1 MLGGINN
8 QLFLQAFGGFFALL
22 ILIPL
27 LRWTFTRGKSHVAPP
42 AKSGNSDEYGLLIP
56 VSRPKNFIEGEIAR
70 KKLIDSNIKANLAQA
85 KDGIAL
91 LVFPEELSAA
101 QAILREKQS

>member
-8 QLFLQAFGGFFALL
+8 QMFFQAFGGFFALL

-27 LRWTFTRGKSHVAPP
+27 LRWTFSRGRSHVARP
-42 AKSGNSDEYGLLIP
+42 AKSGNSDEYGLLVP
-56 VSRPKNFIEGEIAR
+56 VSKPANFIEGEMAR
-70 KKLIDSNIKANLAQA
+70 KKLIDANIKANLVQA
-85 KDGIAL
+85 EDGIAL

-101 QAILREKQS
+101 RAILNQQ

>member
-27 LRWTFTRGKSHVAPP
+27 LKWTFSRGKSHVARP
-42 AKSGNSDEYGLLIP
+42 AKSGNSDEYGLLVP
-56 VSRPKNFIEGEIAR
+56 VSRPANYIEGEMER
-70 KKLIDSNIKANLAQA
+70 KKLIDSNIKANLVQA

-101 QAILREKQS
+101 KAVLGQK

>member
-8 QLFLQAFGGFFALL
+8 QIFLQAFGGFFALL

-27 LRWTFTRGKSHVAPP
+27 LRWTFSRGRSHVARP
-42 AKSGNSDEYGLLIP
+42 AKSGNSDEYGLLVP
-56 VSRPKNFIEGEIAR
+56 VTKPANFIEGEMAR
-70 KKLIDSNIKANLAQA
+70 KKLVDANIKANLVQA

-101 QAILREKQS
+101 RAILNQK

>member
-22 ILIPL
+22 LLIPL
-27 LRWTFTRGKSHVAPP
+27 LRWTFSRGKSLVAPP

-56 VSRPKNFIEGEIAR
+56 VSKPANFIEGEMAR
-70 KKLIDSNIKANLAQA
+70 KKLVEANIRANLVQA

-101 QAILREKQS
+101 RAILNERK

>member
-8 QLFLQAFGGFFALL
+8 QLFLQGFGGFFALL

-27 LRWTFTRGKSHVAPP
+27 LRWTFSRGKSHVARP
-42 AKSGNSDEYGLLIP
+42 AKSGNSDEYGLLVP
-56 VSRPKNFIEGEIAR
+56 VSRPANFIEGEMER
-70 KKLIDSNIKANLAQA
+70 QKLVESNIRANLVQA

-101 QAILREKQS
+101 KAILNQR

>member
-22 ILIPL
+22 LLIPL
-27 LRWTFTRGKSHVAPP
+27 LRWTFSRGKSHVAPP
-42 AKSGNSDEYGLLIP
+42 ARKGNSDEYGLLVP
-56 VSRPKNFIEGEIAR
+56 VSKPSNYIEGEMAR
-70 KKLIDSNIKANLAQA
+70 KKLADANIKANLVSA

-91 LVFPEELSAA
+91 LVFPKELSAA
-101 QAILREKQS
+101 RAILNEK

>member
-22 ILIPL
+22 LLIPL
-27 LRWTFTRGKSHVAPP
+27 LRWTFSRGKSHVARP
-42 AKSGNSDEYGLLIP
+42 AKSGNVDEYGLLVP
-56 VSRPKNFIEGEIAR
+56 VAKPTNYIEGEIAR
-70 KKLIDSNIKANLAQA
+70 KQLIDANIKANLVTA

-101 QAILREKQS
+101 RAILKNQ

>member
-27 LRWTFTRGKSHVAPP
+27 LRWTFTRGKSHVARP
-42 AKSGNSDEYGLLIP
+42 AQSGKSDEYGLLVP
-56 VSRPKNFIEGEIAR
+56 VSKPSNFIEGEMAR
-70 KKLIDSNIKANLAQA
+70 RKLVEANIRANLVQA

-101 QAILREKQS
+101 KAILKDD

>member
-27 LRWTFTRGKSHVAPP
+27 LRWTFTRGKSHVARP
-42 AKSGNSDEYGLLIP
+42 AQSGNSDEYGLLVP
-56 VSRPKNFIEGEIAR
+56 VSKPKNFIEGEIDR
-70 KKLIDSNIKANLAQA
+70 KRLLDANIKANLVQA

-101 QAILREKQS
+101 KAVLKSK

>member
-27 LRWTFTRGKSHVAPP
+27 LKWTFSRGKSHVARP
-42 AKSGNSDEYGLLIP
+42 AKSGNSDEYGLLVP
-56 VSRPKNFIEGEIAR
+56 VSHPANFIEGEMER
-70 KKLIDSNIKANLAQA
+70 KKLIDSNIKANLVQA

-101 QAILREKQS
+101 KAVLRQR

>member
-1 MLGGINN
+1 M
-8 QLFLQAFGGFFALL
+8 FFQAFGGFFALL

-27 LRWTFTRGKSHVAPP
+27 LRWTFSRGRSHVARP
-42 AKSGNSDEYGLLIP
+42 ARSGNSDEYGLLVP
-56 VSRPKNFIEGEIAR
+56 VSKPANFIEGEMAR
-70 KKLIDSNIKANLAQA
+70 KKLIDANIKANLVQA

-101 QAILREKQS
+101 RAILNQQ

>member
-1 MLGGINN
+1 M
-8 QLFLQAFGGFFALL
+8 FLQAFGGFFALL

-27 LRWTFTRGKSHVAPP
+27 LRWTFSRGRSHVARP
-42 AKSGNSDEYGLLIP
+42 AKSGNSDEYGLLVP
-56 VSRPKNFIEGEIAR
+56 VSKPANFIEGEMAR
-70 KKLIDSNIKANLAQA
+70 KKLVDAHIRANLVQA

-101 QAILREKQS
+101 RAVLNQE

>member
-8 QLFLQAFGGFFALL
+8 SQFIQAFGGFFALL

-27 LRWTFTRGKSHVAPP
+27 LRWTFSRGKSHVARP
-42 AKSGNSDEYGLLIP
+42 AKSGNSDEYGLLVP
-56 VSRPKNFIEGEIAR
+56 VSKPSNYIEGEILR
-70 KKLIDSNIKANLAQA
+70 KKLVNANIRVNLVQA

-101 QAILREKQS
+101 QAVLNEK

>member
-1 MLGGINN
+1 MIGGINN
-8 QLFLQAFGGFFALL
+8 ALFLQAFGGFFALL

-27 LRWTFTRGKSHVAPP
+27 LRWTFSRGKSHVARP
-42 AKSGNSDEYGLLIP
+42 ARSGNSDEYGLLVP
-56 VSRPKNFIEGEIAR
+56 VSRPNNFIEGEIAR
-70 KKLIDSNIKANLAQA
+70 KKLHDANIKANLVNA

-101 QAILREKQS
+101 RAVLKS

>member
-8 QLFLQAFGGFFALL
+8 HMFFQAFGGFFALL

-27 LRWTFTRGKSHVAPP
+27 LRWTFTRGRSHVARP
-42 AKSGNSDEYGLLIP
+42 AQSGNSDEYGLLVA
-56 VSRPKNFIEGEIAR
+56 VSKPKNFIEGEISR
-70 KKLIDSNIKANLAQA
+70 QKLIDANIRANLVQA

-91 LVFPEELSAA
+91 LVFPEELKAA
-101 QAILREKQS
+101 QSVLNQK

>member
-8 QLFLQAFGGFFALL
+8 QMFFQAFGGFFALL

-27 LRWTFTRGKSHVAPP
+27 LRWTFTRGRSHVAPP

-56 VSRPKNFIEGEIAR
+56 VSRPTNYIEGEIAR
-70 KKLIDSNIKANLAQA
+70 TKLIDANIRANLVQA

-101 QAILREKQS
+101 QAVLNQK

>member
-8 QLFLQAFGGFFALL
+8 QMFFQAFGGFFALL

-27 LRWTFTRGKSHVAPP
+27 LRWTFTRGRSHVAPP

-56 VSRPKNFIEGEIAR
+56 VSRPTNYIEGEMAR
-70 KKLIDSNIKANLAQA
+70 KKLIDANIRANLVQA

-101 QAILREKQS
+101 QAVLNQK

>member
-8 QLFLQAFGGFFALL
+8 LMFLQAFGGFFALL

-27 LRWTFTRGKSHVAPP
+27 LRWTFSRGRSHVARP
-42 AKSGNSDEYGLLIP
+42 AKSGNSDEYGLLVP
-56 VSRPKNFIEGEIAR
+56 VSKPANFIEGEMAR
-70 KKLIDSNIKANLAQA
+70 KKLIDANIKANLVQA

-101 QAILREKQS
+101 RAILNQQ

>member
-22 ILIPL
+22 ILIPV
-27 LRWTFTRGKSHVAPP
+27 LRWTFTRGKSHVAAP
-42 AKSGNSDEYGLLIP
+42 AKSGNSDEYGLLVP
-56 VSRPKNFIEGEIAR
+56 VRKPLNFIEGEMAR
-70 KKLIDSNIKANLAQA
+70 QRLIDANIRANLVQA

-101 QAILREKQS
+101 KAILKDG

>member
-8 QLFLQAFGGFFALL
+8 QMFFHAFGGFFALL

-27 LRWTFTRGKSHVAPP
+27 LRWTFSRGRSHVARP
-42 AKSGNSDEYGLLIP
+42 AKSGNSDEYGLLVP
-56 VSRPKNFIEGEIAR
+56 VSKPANFIEGEMAR
-70 KKLIDSNIKANLAQA
+70 KKLIDANIKANLVQA

-91 LVFPEELSAA
+91 LVFPDELSAA
-101 QAILREKQS
+101 RAILNQQ

>member
-8 QLFLQAFGGFFALL
+8 QMFFQAFGGFFALL

-27 LRWTFTRGKSHVAPP
+27 LRWTFSRGRSHVARP
-42 AKSGNSDEYGLLIP
+42 AKSGNSDEYGLLVP
-56 VSRPKNFIEGEIAR
+56 VSKPANFIEGEMAR
-70 KKLIDSNIKANLAQA
+70 KKLIDANIKANLVHA

-101 QAILREKQS
+101 RAILNQQ

>member
-8 QLFLQAFGGFFALL
+8 QLFLQGFGGFFALL

-27 LRWTFTRGKSHVAPP
+27 LRWTFSRGKSHVARP
-42 AKSGNSDEYGLLIP
+42 AKSGNSDEYGLLVP
-56 VSRPKNFIEGEIAR
+56 VARPTNFVEGEIAR
-70 KKLIDSNIKANLAQA
+70 RKLMDSNIRANLVQA

-101 QAILREKQS
+101 KAVLNER

>member
-8 QLFLQAFGGFFALL
+8 QLFLQGFGGFFALL

-27 LRWTFTRGKSHVAPP
+27 LRWTFSRGKSHVARP
-42 AKSGNSDEYGLLIP
+42 AKSGSSDEYGLFVP
-56 VSRPKNFIEGEIAR
+56 VSRPTNFVEGEIAR
-70 KKLIDSNIKANLAQA
+70 RKLLDSNIRANLVQA

-101 QAILREKQS
+101 KAVLNER

>member
-8 QLFLQAFGGFFALL
+8 QMFFQAFGGFFALL

-27 LRWTFTRGKSHVAPP
+27 LRWTFSRGRSHVARP
-42 AKSGNSDEYGLLIP
+42 AKNGNSDEYGLLVP
-56 VSRPKNFIEGEIAR
+56 VSKPANFIEGEMAR
-70 KKLIDSNIKANLAQA
+70 KKLIDANIKANLVQA

-101 QAILREKQS
+101 RAILNQQ

>member
-8 QLFLQAFGGFFALL
+8 QMFFEAFGGFFALL

-27 LRWTFTRGKSHVAPP
+27 LRWTFSRGRSHVARP
-42 AKSGNSDEYGLLIP
+42 ARSGNSDEYGLLVP
-56 VSRPKNFIEGEIAR
+56 VSKPANFIEGEMAR
-70 KKLIDSNIKANLAQA
+70 KKLIDANIKANLVQA

-101 QAILREKQS
+101 RAILNQQ

>member
-8 QLFLQAFGGFFALL
+8 QMFFQAFGGFFALL

-27 LRWTFTRGKSHVAPP
+27 LRWTFSRGRSHVARP
-42 AKSGNSDEYGLLIP
+42 AKSGNSDEYGLLVP
-56 VSRPKNFIEGEIAR
+56 VSKPANFIEGEMAR
-70 KKLIDSNIKANLAQA
+70 KRLIDANIKANLVQA

-101 QAILREKQS
+101 RAILNQQ

>member
-8 QLFLQAFGGFFALL
+8 QLFVQAFGGFFALL

-27 LRWTFTRGKSHVAPP
+27 LRWTCTRGKSRVARP
-42 AKSGNSDEYGLLIP
+42 AKSGKSDEYGLLVP
-56 VSRPKNFIEGEIAR
+56 VSKPKNFIEGEIDR
-70 KKLIDSNIKANLAQA
+70 KRLLDANIKANLVHA

-101 QAILREKQS
+101 KAVLKSE

>member
-22 ILIPL
+22 LLIPL
-27 LRWTFTRGKSHVAPP
+27 LRWSFSRGKSHVARP
-42 AKSGNSDEYGLLIP
+42 AQSGNSDEYGLLVP
-56 VSRPKNFIEGEIAR
+56 VAKPTNYVEGELAR
-70 KKLIDSNIKANLAQA
+70 KKLIDANIKANLVTA

-91 LVFPEELSAA
+91 LVFPEELSIARA
-101 QAILREKQS
+101 VLKEK

>member
-8 QLFLQAFGGFFALL
+8 QMFLQAFGGFFALL

-27 LRWTFTRGKSHVAPP
+27 LRWTFSRGRSHVARP
-42 AKSGNSDEYGLLIP
+42 AKSGNSDEYGLLVP
-56 VSRPKNFIEGEIAR
+56 VSKPANFIDGEMAR
-70 KKLIDSNIKANLAQA
+70 KKLIDANIKANLVQA

-101 QAILREKQS
+101 RAILNQQ

>member
-8 QLFLQAFGGFFALL
+8 QMFFQAFGGFFAFL

-27 LRWTFTRGKSHVAPP
+27 LRWTFSRGRSHVARP
-42 AKSGNSDEYGLLIP
+42 AKSGNSDEYGLLVP
-56 VSRPKNFIEGEIAR
+56 VSKPANFIEGEMAR
-70 KKLIDSNIKANLAQA
+70 KKLIDANIKANLVQA

-101 QAILREKQS
+101 RAILNQQ

>member
-22 ILIPL
+22 LLIPL
-27 LRWTFTRGKSHVAPP
+27 LRWTFSRGKSHVARP
-42 AKSGNSDEYGLLIP
+42 AQKGNSDEYGFLVP
-56 VSRPKNFIEGEIAR
+56 VAKPTNYVEGELAR
-70 KKLIDSNIKANLAQA
+70 KKLIDANIKANLVTA

-91 LVFPEELSAA
+91 LVFPEELSIARA
-101 QAILREKQS
+101 VLKEK

>member
-22 ILIPL
+22 LLIPL
-27 LRWTFTRGKSHVAPP
+27 LQWTFSRGKSLVAPP
-42 AKSGNSDEYGLLIP
+42 PKSGNSDEYGLLIP
-56 VSRPKNFIEGEIAR
+56 VSKPANFIEGEMAR
-70 KKLIDSNIKANLAQA
+70 KKLVEANIRANLVQA

-101 QAILREKQS
+101 RAILNEQK

>member
-8 QLFLQAFGGFFALL
+8 QMFFQAFGGFFALL

-56 VSRPKNFIEGEIAR
+56 VSRPTNYIEGEMAR
-70 KKLIDSNIKANLAQA
+70 KKLIDANIRANLVQA

-101 QAILREKQS
+101 QAILNQK

>member
-27 LRWTFTRGKSHVAPP
+27 LKWTFSRGKSHVARP
-42 AKSGNSDEYGLLIP
+42 AKSGNSDEYGLLVP
-56 VSRPKNFIEGEIAR
+56 VSRPGNFIAGEMER
-70 KKLIDSNIKANLAQA
+70 KKLVDSNIRANLVQA

-101 QAILREKQS
+101 KAILQQK

>member
-8 QLFLQAFGGFFALL
+8 QMFFQAFGGFFALL

-27 LRWTFTRGKSHVAPP
+27 LRWTFTRGKSHVARP
-42 AKSGNSDEYGLLIP
+42 AASGNSDEYGLLVP
-56 VSRPKNFIEGEIAR
+56 VSKPSNFIEGEIAR
-70 KKLIDSNIKANLAQA
+70 KKLVEANIRANLVQA

-101 QAILREKQS
+101 RAILNERK

>member
-8 QLFLQAFGGFFALL
+8 QMFFEAFGGFFALL

-27 LRWTFTRGKSHVAPP
+27 LRWTFSRGRSHVARP
-42 AKSGNSDEYGLLIP
+42 AKSGNSDEYGLLVP
-56 VSRPKNFIEGEIAR
+56 VSKPANFIEGEMAR
-70 KKLIDSNIKANLAQA
+70 KKLIDANIKANLVQA

-101 QAILREKQS
+101 RAILNQQ

>member
-8 QLFLQAFGGFFALL
+8 QMFFQAFGGFFALL

-27 LRWTFTRGKSHVAPP
+27 LRWTFSRGRSHVARP
-42 AKSGNSDEYGLLIP
+42 AQSGNSDEYGLLVP
-56 VSRPKNFIEGEIAR
+56 VSKPANFIEGEMAR
-70 KKLIDSNIKANLAQA
+70 KKLIDANIKANLVQA
-85 KDGIAL
+85 RDGIAL

-101 QAILREKQS
+101 RAILNQQ